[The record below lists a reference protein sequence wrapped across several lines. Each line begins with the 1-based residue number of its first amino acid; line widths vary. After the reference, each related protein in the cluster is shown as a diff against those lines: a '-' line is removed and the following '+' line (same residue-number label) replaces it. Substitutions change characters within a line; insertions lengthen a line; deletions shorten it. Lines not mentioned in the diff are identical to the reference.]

1 MPDVP
6 VERLRDE
13 LQRKVQGELL
23 WDDMS
28 RLLFSTDASLYQQT
42 PLGVLLPAGKSD
54 ILQAVRTAAKYR
66 VPILPRGG
74 GTSLAGQTV
83 TRGLVIDDSKHFN
96 RLVELN
102 REQRWARIEP
112 GIVLDNL
119 NHELA
124 PSGLFFAPDVATSSR
139 ATVGGMLGNNS
150 AGVRSVRYGRTV
162 EHVLE
167 MDILLSTGEE
177 LHLRE
182 LNSTELESKCAQDDR
197 EGEIYRTVRDVVR
210 RHRGLIQEKFPDLP
224 RRSGGY
230 TVDSLLDENHFNLA
244 KLVAGSEGTL
254 AFTTG
259 AKVNLEEIPAVRMVA
274 VLHFKRLAQAIDAV
288 RFILRYRPTAVEI
301 IDEYGLRLSR
311 SNPEASRLV
320 KHFISGDPEA
330 VLMVEF
336 SGATEA
342 KIQDLFQRM
351 EADRELG
358 SLYYHLHEARTP
370 EAQDIVWGVRKS
382 ALGLMLGM
390 KGDAKP
396 LPFIEDACIPVE
408 HLSTYIQEVLD
419 ICRELER
426 PVAMY
431 AHASVGVIHV
441 RPILNLKQAEDVEI
455 LKKISDRTFERV
467 VKYGGFWSGEHG
479 DGLVRSFKNR
489 EFFGDELYEAFRRI
503 KQAFDPLGVMNPGKV
518 VESHDIREDLRIH
531 PDYKTTIPD
540 THFHFRKDM
549 GFDRAVEMCTGVG
562 HCRKTLVGTMCPS
575 YMATRDE
582 EHSTRGRA
590 NALRMAMSDQLG
602 PDALTGRRLYEV
614 MDLCLECKACKSE
627 CPSNVDMA
635 RVKAEFLSHYYR
647 KNGWPLGKR
656 LVAGTRRTAQL
667 ASKISWLSNLAV
679 ANPLSRFFL
688 EWLAGFD
695 RRRPLPRYADQTLA
709 SWFHSRPP
717 GAEGE
722 PITLFADTFTNFHEP
737 QIGRAAV
744 AVLESLGYRVRLFSA
759 GCCGRPAISSGALES
774 VSANAGSLIDSL
786 AETAPDSPVIV
797 LEPSCLSTLRDDY
810 PDLLDDEDACRHV
823 TDRCLSLEEF
833 LEEPEVRSRL
843 GEQITEGPGEVMYHG
858 HCQQK
863 SLLGMEPSS
872 RMLDLMKASRLTILD
887 AGCCGMAGAFGYE
900 KEHYEISEKIGSLK
914 LFPAV
919 REAPEDCLIVAPG
932 FSCRSQIRHFTG
944 RTALHPVEVL
954 AQLLDG
960 GKEEEPLRSDR
971 TR

>member
-1 MPDVP
+1 MADIP
-6 VERLRDE
+6 VERLKQE
-13 LQRKVQGELL
+13 LEGKIQGDLL
-23 WDDMS
+23 WDQMS
-28 RLLFSTDASLYQQT
+28 RMLFSTDASLYQQT
-42 PLGVLLPAGKSD
+42 PLGVVLPETRVD
-54 ILQAVRTAAKYR
+54 LLQAVRTAAKYR

-74 GTSLAGQTV
+74 GTSLAGQAV
-83 TRGLVIDDSKHFN
+83 TRGLVIDDSKHMN
-96 RLVELN
+96 RLLEVN
-102 REQRWARIEP
+102 PQQRWARVEP

-119 NHELA
+119 NHALG
-124 PSGLFFAPDVATSSR
+124 PHGLFFAPDVATASR

-167 MDILLSTGEE
+167 LEVVLATGEE

-182 LNSTELESKCAQDDR
+182 FNARELDSKCGRQDR
-197 EGEIYRTVRDVVR
+197 EGEIYRTVRDLVR
-210 RHRGLIQEKFPDLP
+210 RHRGLIQEKYPNVP

-230 TVDSLLDENHFNLA
+230 TLDSLLDEDHFNLA
-244 KLVAGSEGTL
+244 KLVVGSEGTL
-254 AFTTG
+254 AFMTE
-259 AKVNLEEIPAVRMVA
+259 ARLSLEVVPAVRMVA
-274 VLHFKRLAQAIDAV
+274 VLHFQRLAQAIDAV
-288 RFILRYRPTAVEI
+288 KFILRHQPTAVEI
-301 IDEYGLRLSR
+301 IDGYALQLAR

-320 KHFISGDPEA
+320 GHFISGDPEA

-336 SGATEA
+336 SAASQDE
-342 KIQDLFQRM
+342 IEDLFAQM
-351 EADRELG
+351 KADREIA
-358 SLYYHLHEARTP
+358 SLSYHLHEARSQA
-370 EAQDIVWGVRKS
+370 AQNIVWQVRKN

-396 LPFIEDACIPVE
+396 LPFIEDACVPIP

-419 ICRELER
+419 ICKELER

-455 LKKISDRTFERV
+455 MKEISDRTFELV

-489 EFFGDELYEAFRRI
+489 EFFGDELYEAFRQI
-503 KQAFDPLGVMNPGKV
+503 KHAFDPLGVMNPGKV

-531 PDYKTTIPD
+531 PNYKTTIPE
-540 THFHFRKDM
+540 THFRFREDR

-590 NALRMAMSDQLG
+590 NALRLAMSGQLG
-602 PDALTGRRLYEV
+602 EGALTGRRLYEV

-635 RVKAEFLSHYYR
+635 RIKAEFLSHYY
-647 KNGWPLGKR
+647 KEQGWPLGKR
-656 LVAGTRRTAQL
+656 LIARTRQTAEL
-667 ASKISWLSNLAV
+667 ASRMPRLSNLAV
-679 ANPLSRFFL
+679 GNPVTRLAL
-688 EWLAGFD
+688 EWFAGFD
-695 RRRPLPRYADQTLA
+695 RRRPLPRYARETLA
-709 SWFHSRPP
+709 SWFRSRTN
-717 GAEGE
+717 GTEGE

-737 QIGRAAV
+737 HIGKAAV
-744 AVLESLGYRVRLFSA
+744 TLLESLGFRVHLFA
-759 GCCGRPAISSGALES
+759 TGCCGRPAISSGDLQS
-774 VSANAGSLIDSL
+774 VRKGAQGLIASLSAAAAG
-786 AETAPDSPVIV
+786 SPVIV

-810 PDLLDDEDACRHV
+810 PDLSEDEESCRKV
-823 TDRCLSLEEF
+823 TDRCVSLEEF
-833 LEEPEVRSRL
+833 LAAAEVRSRL
-843 GEQITEGPGEVMYHG
+843 EGSLGAGPEELIYHG

-863 SLLGMEPSS
+863 ALIGLEAS
-872 RMLDLMKASRLTILD
+872 RAMLDLMKASKLTVLD

-900 KEHYEISEKIGSLK
+900 KEHYEISEKIGSLR
-914 LFPAV
+914 LFPALE
-919 REAPEDCLIVAPG
+919 EAADGCLIVAPG
-932 FSCRSQIRHFTG
+932 FSCRSQIKHFTG

-954 AQLLDG
+954 G
-960 GKEEEPLRSDR
+960 RCLR
-971 TR
+971 